1 MQALSVLGLLAAL
14 GATPHADTC
23 CRVLELRQY
32 TLYPGKR
39 DVLVELFE
47 REFIESQEAEGM
59 RLVGHFRDAGRPER
73 FVWLRGFPDMAS
85 RERSLKAFYGGPVW
99 KAHRSEANATMQD
112 SSDVLLLRP
121 LKEDT
126 AFSLPPTPRPP
137 VGTRERPA
145 SLVVATVLLLKQ
157 PVDAELT
164 QLYAQQVVPALRAA
178 GAAPVAALQTEYA
191 KNTFPALPVREGEH
205 ALVWL
210 CRFESLEAYRAFQE
224 RLAHSES
231 WSKRVLPALQPRL
244 AKPLQTLQLEPTAR
258 SLLR

>member
-1 MQALSVLGLLAAL
+1 MQALSVLGLLATL
-14 GATPHADTC
+14 GAAPHADTC

-32 TLYPGKR
+32 TLHPGKR

-59 RLVGHFRDAGRPER
+59 RLVGQFRDAERPER
-73 FVWLRGFPDMAS
+73 FVWLRGFRDMAS
-85 RERSLKAFYGGPVW
+85 RERALRAFYGGPVW
-99 KAHRSEANATMQD
+99 KAHRSEANATMVD

-121 LKEDT
+121 LTEAT
-126 AFSLPPTPRPP
+126 GFPPAHAPRPP

-145 SLVVATVLLLKQ
+145 SLVVATVLLLQ
-157 PVDAELT
+157 HPVDAELT
-164 QLYAQQVVPALRAA
+164 QLYLQQVVPALTAA
-178 GAAPVAALQTEYA
+178 GAVPVAALQTEDA

-210 CRFESLEAYRAFQE
+210 CRFESPEAYRAFQE
-224 RLAHSES
+224 RLAHSAA
-231 WSKRVLPALQPRL
+231 WRTHVLPALQPRL
-244 AKPLQTLQLEPTAR
+244 TKPLQTLQLEPAAR